1 MVVWF
6 ARTLLSLPVILLVG
20 CYSAPV
26 FLPTPEDQ
34 KTNKAQSELWIQAF
48 NENAEKQAHIAG
60 LAYPLLVANSDLCGS
75 NVVNDIGIQW
85 IVFNDIVGVVGR
97 FAAINLGISHNPYL
111 TVVTPGSPAA
121 KAGLQEG
128 DTLLSLNGSRIGKDR
143 NWVAWVDN
151 TRLYRWRFNRFL
163 NRALSQR
170 SSITVQYR
178 RGTEIFQTDIQPVRR
193 CDFDVFVIEYSF
205 PASKTDGVAVSYSEF
220 NPLNSI
226 SYGGTILISSGLYE
240 WAQTDR
246 ELQMFIAHEL
256 AHEIVGHRVHAT
268 KWLIR
273 VEPLKRAGLLGDFGR
288 GGLLNFPHPTTP
300 RRYDQT
306 QEQDADYLAMYL
318 LARATIDVSEYANI
332 WTLIPDDA
340 PIMDTHGTLEN
351 RRKVIESTL
360 VEIEGKMDADLPLD
374 PNLPPSLRE
383 NGNMADAS

>member
-6 ARTLLSLPVILLVG
+6 ARTLLSLPVILLIG

-34 KTNKAQSELWIQAF
+34 KTNEAQSEQWIQAF
-48 NENAEKQAHIAG
+48 NENAEKQSHIAG

-75 NVVNDIGIQW
+75 KVVTELGIQW
-85 IVFNDIVGVVGR
+85 IVFNDVVGVVGR
-97 FAAINLGISHNPYL
+97 VAAINLGISHNPYL

-143 NWVAWVDN
+143 NWVAWVNN

-178 RGTEIFQTDIQPVRR
+178 RGNEILQTDIQPVRR

-205 PASKTDGVAVSYSEF
+205 LASEIDGAAVSSSEF
-220 NPLNSI
+220 SPLNSI

-256 AHEIVGHRVHAT
+256 AHEIVGHGAHAT
-268 KWLIR
+268 TWLIS

-288 GGLLNFPHPTTP
+288 GGFLNFPHPTTP

-318 LARATIDVSEYANI
+318 LARADIDVSEYANI

-340 PIMDTHGTLEN
+340 PIMDTHGNLEN

-360 VEIEGKMDADLPLD
+360 VEIQTKIDSGLPLD
-374 PNLPPSLRE
+374 PISSPALKK
-383 NGNMADAS
+383 NGGTADAS

>member
-1 MVVWF
+1 MVWF

-26 FLPTPEDQ
+26 FLPTPKDQ
-34 KTNKAQSELWIQAF
+34 KTNEAQSELWIQAF
-48 NENAEKQAHIAG
+48 SENAEKQAHIAG

-97 FAAINLGISHNPYL
+97 VAAINLGISHNPYL

-143 NWVAWVDN
+143 NWVAWADN

-163 NRALSQR
+163 KRALSQR

-178 RGTEIFQTDIQPVRR
+178 RGNEILQTDIQPVRR

-205 PASKTDGVAVSYSEF
+205 LASETDGAAVSSSEF
-220 NPLNSI
+220 SPLNSI
-226 SYGGTILISSGLYE
+226 SYGRTILISSGLYE

-256 AHEIVGHRVHAT
+256 AHEIVGHGAHAT
-268 KWLIR
+268 TGLTS

-288 GGLLNFPHPTTP
+288 GGFLNFPHPTTT
-300 RRYDQT
+300 RTYTQS
-306 QEQDADYLAMYL
+306 QEQDADYVAVYL
-318 LARATIDVSEYANI
+318 LARANIEVSDYANT

-340 PIMDTHGTLEN
+340 PIMETHSNLEN

-360 VEIEGKMDADLPLD
+360 VKIEGKVDADLPLD